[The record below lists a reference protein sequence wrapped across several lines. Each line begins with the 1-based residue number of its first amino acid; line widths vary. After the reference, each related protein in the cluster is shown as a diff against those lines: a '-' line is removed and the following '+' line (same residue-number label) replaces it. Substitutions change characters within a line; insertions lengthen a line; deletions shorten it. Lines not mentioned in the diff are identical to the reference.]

1 MLRESLTGMS
11 VQEEERLSSA
21 LQTEEFR
28 DMLLDYMKEI
38 SDPATRAEREA
49 YIEQM
54 GALQMGLR
62 R

>member
-1 MLRESLTGMS
+1 MFEESLAFV

-54 GALQMGLR
+54 GASCR
-62 R
+62 T